1 MYFCL
6 INPKLMNYYKRA
18 IDNILPYKK
27 SLAAGIFFNVLY
39 AIFNI
44 AAMYF
49 FIPVLN
55 ILFDK
60 ENPIIASKPIYDG
73 KIGHLVDYLKSSF
86 DYYIQGIQAEKGSEY
101 VLLITCIVFISMF
114 FLRNIFSYFSEFYL
128 TYSRTGV
135 SRDFRIQL
143 HDKILELPVSFF
155 SNSRKG
161 DVFARITS
169 DVGEIES
176 NILNSLIDIIRSPIV
191 IIVTMSYLLYSN
203 FQLTVFTLIVFPIMG
218 TLISLIGKSLKKDTG
233 EAQNELGKMYSFVDE
248 SLVGLKVIKIF
259 DASPQ
264 IKKRFDEVLNN
275 IRRLSLKLF
284 KKKALASPVSELLGA
299 ITIGLIVYYGG
310 RLSIRG
316 EGMSGG
322 EFIVYIGLF
331 YTILDPLKRLS
342 NAISNFQK
350 GEVSAKRVF
359 EILDADYHIKENENA
374 TDVKGFND
382 KIEFKNISFAY
393 EDRDVLEDFSLT
405 VPKGKTVALVGQSGS
420 GKSTIANLITRF
432 YDVQKG
438 EIMIDGLDIKDAKLS
453 SYRKLFGL
461 VTQDNILFNDSIK
474 NNIALGKPN
483 ASTEEIQNAAKVAN
497 AHDFIMDLPNGYE
510 TNIGEA
516 GGKLSGGQK
525 QRISIARAVLKN
537 PPIMILDEATSAL
550 DTESERFVQD
560 ALENMMEN
568 RTSLV
573 IAHRLST
580 IQKSDWIVVM
590 EKGKIVEQG
599 THHDLIDK
607 KGIYHKLVEL
617 QNFS

>member
-1 MYFCL
+1 
-6 INPKLMNYYKRA
+6 MNYYKRA

-27 SLAAGIFFNVLY
+27 SIAAGIFFNILY

-44 AAMYF
+44 IAMLF
-49 FIPVLN
+49 FMPVLN

-60 ENPIIASKPIYDG
+60 ESK
-73 KIGHLVDYLKSSF
+73 KIDTEPVY
-86 DYYIQGIQAEKGSEY
+86 QGITSLGSYLSDTFNYHIQQLQIEKGPEY
-101 VLLITCIVFISMF
+101 ILLITCILFISMF
-114 FLRNIFSYFSEFYL
+114 FLRNIFSYLSEFYL

-143 HDKILELPVSFF
+143 HDKILDLPVSYF
-155 SNSRKG
+155 SDSRKG

-191 IIVTMSYLLYSN
+191 IIITMGYLLYSN
-203 FQLTVFTLIVFPIMG
+203 FQLTIFTLIVFPIMG
-218 TLISLIGKSLKKDTG
+218 TIISVIGKSLKKDTG

-248 SLVGLKVIKIF
+248 SLVGLKIIKIF

-264 IKKRFDEVLNN
+264 IKKRFDDVLNN

-284 KKKALASPVSELLGA
+284 KKRALASPTSELLGA
-299 ITIGLIVYYGG
+299 ITIGMIVYFGG
-310 RLSIRG
+310 RLAIQG
-316 EGMSGG
+316 KGLSGS
-322 EFIVYIGLF
+322 EFITYIGLF
-331 YTILDPLKRLS
+331 YTILQPLKSLS
-342 NAISNFQK
+342 AAVANIQK

-359 EILDADYHIKENENA
+359 DVLDADYHIKEIKDAKELN
-374 TDVKGFND
+374 GFNKD
-382 KIEFKNISFAY
+382 IEFRNISFGY
-393 EDRDVLEDFSLT
+393 EDREILHDFSLKI
-405 VPKGKTVALVGQSGS
+405 PKGKTVALVGQSGS

-432 YDVQKG
+432 YDVNHG
-438 EIMIDGLDIKDAKLS
+438 EVLVDGQDIKNVKLS

-474 NNIALGKPN
+474 NNISLGKPD
-483 ASTEEIQNAAKVAN
+483 ATLEEVQAAAKVAN
-497 AHDFIMDLPNGYE
+497 AHNFIMELPNQYE

-560 ALENMMEN
+560 ALENMMQN

-580 IQKSDWIVVM
+580 IQKADWIVVM

-599 THHDLIDK
+599 THHELIDK
-607 KGIYHKLVEL
+607 KGIYNKLVEL
-617 QNFS
+617 QNFE

>member
-1 MYFCL
+1 
-6 INPKLMNYYKRA
+6 MNYYKRA

-44 AAMYF
+44 AAMWF

-60 ENPIIASKPIYDG
+60 EAEKVETKPVYEGISSVG
-73 KIGHLVDYLKSSF
+73 KFLQNSF
-86 DYYIQGIQAEKGSEY
+86 NYYVQQIQANQGPEQ
-101 VLLITCIVFISMF
+101 VLLITCVIFITMF
-114 FLRNIFSYFSEFYL
+114 FLRNIFSYFSEYYL

-135 SRDFRIQL
+135 SRDYRVQL
-143 HDKILELPVSFF
+143 HDKILDLPVSFF

-169 DVGEIES
+169 DVGEVEG

-191 IIVTMSYLLYSN
+191 IIITMGYLLYSN
-203 FQLTVFTLIVFPIMG
+203 FQLTIFTLIVFPIMG
-218 TLISLIGKSLKKDTG
+218 TLISIIGKSLKKDTG

-248 SLVGLKVIKIF
+248 TLVGLKIIKIF

-264 IKKRFDEVLNN
+264 IKKRFDAVLDN

-310 RLSIRG
+310 RLAIKG

-322 EFIVYIGLF
+322 EFITYIALF
-331 YTILDPLKRLS
+331 YTILDPLKKLS

-350 GEVSAKRVF
+350 GEVSAKRIF
-359 EILDADYHIKENENA
+359 EILDADYHIKEVKNA
-374 TDVKGFND
+374 AEVKGFHES
-382 KIEFKNISFAY
+382 IQFKNISFAY
-393 EDRDVLEDFSLT
+393 EDRDVLKDFSLT
-405 VPKGKTVALVGQSGS
+405 IPKGKAVALVGQSGS

-432 YDVQKG
+432 YDVQEG
-438 EIMIDGLDIKDAKLS
+438 AVLVDGTDIKDVKLS

-461 VTQDNILFNDSIK
+461 VTQDNILFNDSIR
-474 NNIALGKPN
+474 NNISLGKPD
-483 ASTEEIQNAAKVAN
+483 ATLEEVQAAAKVAN
-497 AHDFIMDLPNGYE
+497 AHDFIMELPNQYD

-580 IQKSDWIVVM
+580 IQKADWIVVM
-590 EKGKIVEQG
+590 EKGKIMEQG
-599 THHDLIDK
+599 THHELMTRN
-607 KGIYHKLVEL
+607 GIYKKLVEL
-617 QNFS
+617 QNFE